1 MKPVNALKWSAILA
15 GVCLGCMI
23 LFNWLAS
30 TDELAKESYQS
41 YAQWSFDSLKVIFGM
56 IIGALTEK
64 FHNHQV
70 QAHKAQAEA
79 VASKPPKK
87 Q

>member
-1 MKPVNALKWSAILA
+1 MKSLDALKWSAILA
-15 GVCLGCMI
+15 AVCLVCMVV
-23 LFNWLAS
+23 FNWLAS
-30 TDELAKESYQS
+30 HNELTKDSYLT
-41 YAQWSFDSLKVIFGM
+41 YAQWAFDSLKVIFGM

-70 QAHKAQAEA
+70 HKAEA
-79 VASKPPKK
+79 VAAKPPKK